1 MSKNKK
7 YHQLY
12 DRLLQE
18 VELLHERIK
27 VGIRQGLKMLVI
39 VPLLFMLVMFLT
51 QGSKGIFL
59 VLWIVSTFVIA
70 AFLIALEYVDHG
82 IQKRLEEITGMENAL
97 PEDSIMPDIPDIDIE
112 ELRLIAQERRSQ
124 LPLHKL
130 KEKLASEEA
139 KDEPEVETPKEAE
152 PAAEAPIAAEKTAE
166 EKAAETEEAVPTGE
180 APVIA
185 AAAAEETPADDEGDD
200 SIVVS
205 PIIVEETAEP
215 EPTVDAPFIFEESA
229 KMKPENE
236 GAETPFTFDETAK
249 VEPGTGSGESEKEDA
264 EDVVKV

>member
-82 IQKRLEEITGMENAL
+82 IQKRLEEITGMENAQ
-97 PEDSIMPDIPDIDIE
+97 PEDSIMPDIELPEIDIE
-112 ELRLIAQERRSQ
+112 ELRLIAQERRNQ

-130 KEKLASEEA
+130 KEKLA
-139 KDEPEVETPKEAE
+139 AE
-152 PAAEAPIAAEKTAE
+152 DA
-166 EKAAETEEAVPTGE
+166 GE
-180 APVIA
+180 APEESAEAEA
-185 AAAAEETPADDEGDD
+185 AQEAAEP
-200 SIVVS
+200 
-205 PIIVEETAEP
+205 IVE
-215 EPTVDAPFIFEESA
+215 APFIFEELPDEKA
-229 KMKPENE
+229 EAAEALETELAEAMAE
-236 GAETPFTFDETAK
+236 GAAEAVQAADEVTAGDEKAGET
-249 VEPGTGSGESEKEDA
+249 EDA

>member
-97 PEDSIMPDIPDIDIE
+97 PEDSIMPDIELPEIDIE
-112 ELRLIAQERRSQ
+112 ELRLIAQERRNQ

-130 KEKLASEEA
+130 KEKLA
-139 KDEPEVETPKEAE
+139 AE
-152 PAAEAPIAAEKTAE
+152 D
-166 EKAAETEEAVPTGE
+166 TGE
-180 APVIA
+180 APEESAEAEAVQE
-185 AAAAEETPADDEGDD
+185 AAEP
-200 SIVVS
+200 
-205 PIIVEETAEP
+205 IVE
-215 EPTVDAPFIFEESA
+215 APFIFEELPDEKA
-229 KMKPENE
+229 EAPEELEPELAEAMAE
-236 GAETPFTFDETAK
+236 GAAEAVQAADEVSAGDEKAGET
-249 VEPGTGSGESEKEDA
+249 EDA

>member
-82 IQKRLEEITGMENAL
+82 IQKRLEEITGMENTL
-97 PEDSIMPDIPDIDIE
+97 PEDSIMPDIELPEIDIE
-112 ELRLIAQERRSQ
+112 ELRLIAQDRRNQ

-130 KEKLASEEA
+130 KEKLA
-139 KDEPEVETPKEAE
+139 AE
-152 PAAEAPIAAEKTAE
+152 D
-166 EKAAETEEAVPTGE
+166 TGE
-180 APVIA
+180 APEESAEAEAVQE
-185 AAAAEETPADDEGDD
+185 AAEP
-200 SIVVS
+200 
-205 PIIVEETAEP
+205 IVE
-215 EPTVDAPFIFEESA
+215 APFIFEELPDEKA
-229 KMKPENE
+229 EAPEELEPELAEAMAE
-236 GAETPFTFDETAK
+236 GAAEAVQAADEVSTGDEKAGET
-249 VEPGTGSGESEKEDA
+249 EDA

>member
-82 IQKRLEEITGMENAL
+82 IQKRLEEITGMENTL
-97 PEDSIMPDIPDIDIE
+97 PEDSIMPDIELPEIDIE
-112 ELRLIAQERRSQ
+112 ELRLIAQDRRNQ

-130 KEKLASEEA
+130 KEKLA
-139 KDEPEVETPKEAE
+139 AE
-152 PAAEAPIAAEKTAE
+152 D
-166 EKAAETEEAVPTGE
+166 TGE
-180 APVIA
+180 APEESAEAEAVQE
-185 AAAAEETPADDEGDD
+185 AAEP
-200 SIVVS
+200 
-205 PIIVEETAEP
+205 IVE
-215 EPTVDAPFIFEESA
+215 VPFIFEELPDEKA
-229 KMKPENE
+229 EAAEALEPELAEAMAE
-236 GAETPFTFDETAK
+236 GAAEAVQAADEVTAGDEKAGET
-249 VEPGTGSGESEKEDA
+249 EDA

>member
-12 DRLLQE
+12 DRLLEE
-18 VELLHERIK
+18 VEMLHERIK

-97 PEDSIMPDIPDIDIE
+97 PEDSVMPEIEIPEIDIE

-124 LPLHKL
+124 LPLHRL
-130 KEKLASEEA
+130 KDKLAGEDAHEEIGEA
-139 KDEPEVETPKEAE
+139 HGTEAAKEAE
-152 PAAEAPIAAEKTAE
+152 PA
-166 EKAAETEEAVPTGE
+166 VE

-185 AAAAEETPADDEGDD
+185 EAAAEEKTVEAEKAEP
-200 SIVVS
+200 IVVS
-205 PIIVEETAEP
+205 PIIVEEAAEAEP
-215 EPTVDAPFIFEESA
+215 ASESPFIIDEASEGKATEAEANDAPFIFEEAA
-229 KMKPENE
+229 KMKLEPED
-236 GAETPFTFDETAK
+236 ASFTFEETAK
-249 VEPGTGSGESEKEDA
+249 SKPGSGDSESEKEDA

>member
-97 PEDSIMPDIPDIDIE
+97 PEDSIMPDIELPEIDIE
-112 ELRLIAQERRSQ
+112 ELRLIAQERRNQ

-130 KEKLASEEA
+130 KEKLAAEDAGEASEEPA
-139 KDEPEVETPKEAE
+139 EAE
-152 PAAEAPIAAEKTAE
+152 AAQEAAEP
-166 EKAAETEEAVPTGE
+166 
-180 APVIA
+180 
-185 AAAAEETPADDEGDD
+185 
-200 SIVVS
+200 
-205 PIIVEETAEP
+205 IVE
-215 EPTVDAPFIFEESA
+215 APFIFEELPDEKA
-229 KMKPENE
+229 DALEELEPELAEAMAE
-236 GAETPFTFDETAK
+236 GAAEAVQAADEVSTGDEKAGET
-249 VEPGTGSGESEKEDA
+249 EDT

>member
-39 VPLLFMLVMFLT
+39 VPLLFMVIMFLT

-82 IQKRLEEITGMENAL
+82 IQKRLEEITGMENTL
-97 PEDSIMPDIPDIDIE
+97 PEDSIMPDIELPEIDIE
-112 ELRLIAQERRSQ
+112 ELRLIAQDRRSQ
-124 LPLHKL
+124 LPLHRL
-130 KEKLASEEA
+130 KDKLAGEDAGEAPEESA
-139 KDEPEVETPKEAE
+139 EAEAVQEAAEPIVEAPFILEELPDEKAEAPEELEPELAEAMAE
-152 PAAEAPIAAEKTAE
+152 GAAEAVQAADEVTASG
-166 EKAAETEEAVPTGE
+166 EKAGET
-180 APVIA
+180 
-185 AAAAEETPADDEGDD
+185 
-200 SIVVS
+200 
-205 PIIVEETAEP
+205 
-215 EPTVDAPFIFEESA
+215 
-229 KMKPENE
+229 
-236 GAETPFTFDETAK
+236 
-249 VEPGTGSGESEKEDA
+249 EDA

>member
-82 IQKRLEEITGMENAL
+82 IQKRLEEITGMENTL
-97 PEDSIMPDIPDIDIE
+97 PEDSIMPDIELPEIDIE
-112 ELRLIAQERRSQ
+112 ELRLIAQDRRNQ

-130 KEKLASEEA
+130 KEKLA
-139 KDEPEVETPKEAE
+139 AE
-152 PAAEAPIAAEKTAE
+152 D
-166 EKAAETEEAVPTGE
+166 TGE
-180 APVIA
+180 APEESAEAEAVQE
-185 AAAAEETPADDEGDD
+185 AAEP
-200 SIVVS
+200 
-205 PIIVEETAEP
+205 IVE
-215 EPTVDAPFIFEESA
+215 VPFIFEELPDEKA
-229 KMKPENE
+229 EAPEELESELAEAMAE
-236 GAETPFTFDETAK
+236 GAAEAVQAADEVTAGDEKAGET
-249 VEPGTGSGESEKEDA
+249 EDA

>member
-12 DRLLQE
+12 DRLLEE
-18 VELLHERIK
+18 VEMLHERIK

-39 VPLLFMLVMFLT
+39 VPLLFMLIMFLT

-97 PEDSIMPDIPDIDIE
+97 PEDSIMPEIDIE

-124 LPLHKL
+124 LPLHRL
-130 KEKLASEEA
+130 KDKLAGEDAHEETA
-139 KDEPEVETPKEAE
+139 EAHAAEAANEAE
-152 PAAEAPIAAEKTAE
+152 PIVEAPVIAEAAEE
-166 EKAAETEEAVPTGE
+166 EKAAEAGNNEP
-180 APVIA
+180 
-185 AAAAEETPADDEGDD
+185 
-200 SIVVS
+200 IVVS
-205 PIIVEETAEP
+205 PIIVEETAEA
-215 EPTVDAPFIFEESA
+215 EPAGEAPFIIDEASEGNATEPESEDA
-229 KMKPENE
+229 S
-236 GAETPFTFDETAK
+236 FTFEETAK
-249 VEPGTGSGESEKEDA
+249 SEPGSGDSENEKEDA

>member
-18 VELLHERIK
+18 VEMLHERIK

-82 IQKRLEEITGMENAL
+82 IQKRLEEITGMENAQ
-97 PEDSIMPDIPDIDIE
+97 PEDSIMPDIELPEIDIE
-112 ELRLIAQERRSQ
+112 ELRLIAQERRNQ

-130 KEKLASEEA
+130 KEKLAAEDAGEASEEA
-139 KDEPEVETPKEAE
+139 AEAE
-152 PAAEAPIAAEKTAE
+152 AVQEAAEP
-166 EKAAETEEAVPTGE
+166 
-180 APVIA
+180 
-185 AAAAEETPADDEGDD
+185 
-200 SIVVS
+200 
-205 PIIVEETAEP
+205 IVE
-215 EPTVDAPFIFEESA
+215 APFIFEELPDKKA
-229 KMKPENE
+229 EAPEELEPELAEAMAE
-236 GAETPFTFDETAK
+236 GAAEAVQAADGVSAGDEKAGET
-249 VEPGTGSGESEKEDA
+249 EDA

>member
-18 VELLHERIK
+18 VEMLHERIK

-82 IQKRLEEITGMENAL
+82 IQKRLEEITGMENAQ
-97 PEDSIMPDIPDIDIE
+97 PEDSIMPDIELPEIDIE
-112 ELRLIAQERRSQ
+112 ELRLIAQERRNQ

-130 KEKLASEEA
+130 KEKLA
-139 KDEPEVETPKEAE
+139 AE
-152 PAAEAPIAAEKTAE
+152 D
-166 EKAAETEEAVPTGE
+166 TGE
-180 APVIA
+180 APEESAEAEAVQE
-185 AAAAEETPADDEGDD
+185 AAEP
-200 SIVVS
+200 
-205 PIIVEETAEP
+205 IVE
-215 EPTVDAPFIFEESA
+215 APFIFEELPDEKA
-229 KMKPENE
+229 EAPEELEPELAEAMAE
-236 GAETPFTFDETAK
+236 GAAEAVQAADEVSAGDEKAGET
-249 VEPGTGSGESEKEDA
+249 EDA

>member
-18 VELLHERIK
+18 VEMLHERIK

-82 IQKRLEEITGMENAL
+82 IQKRLEEITGMENAQ
-97 PEDSIMPDIPDIDIE
+97 PEDSIMPDIELPEIDIE
-112 ELRLIAQERRSQ
+112 ELRLIAQDRRNQ

-130 KEKLASEEA
+130 KEKLA
-139 KDEPEVETPKEAE
+139 AE
-152 PAAEAPIAAEKTAE
+152 D
-166 EKAAETEEAVPTGE
+166 TGE
-180 APVIA
+180 APEESAEAEAVQE
-185 AAAAEETPADDEGDD
+185 AAEP
-200 SIVVS
+200 
-205 PIIVEETAEP
+205 IVE
-215 EPTVDAPFIFEESA
+215 VPFIFEELPDEKA
-229 KMKPENE
+229 EAAEALEPELAEAMAE
-236 GAETPFTFDETAK
+236 GAAEAVQAADEVTAGDEKAGET
-249 VEPGTGSGESEKEDA
+249 EDA

>member
-97 PEDSIMPDIPDIDIE
+97 PEDSIMPDIELPEIDIE
-112 ELRLIAQERRSQ
+112 ELRLIAQDRRNQ

-130 KEKLASEEA
+130 KVKLA
-139 KDEPEVETPKEAE
+139 AE
-152 PAAEAPIAAEKTAE
+152 D
-166 EKAAETEEAVPTGE
+166 TGE
-180 APVIA
+180 APEESAEAEAVQE
-185 AAAAEETPADDEGDD
+185 AAEP
-200 SIVVS
+200 
-205 PIIVEETAEP
+205 IVE
-215 EPTVDAPFIFEESA
+215 VPFIFEEFPDEKA
-229 KMKPENE
+229 EAPEELEPELAEAMAE
-236 GAETPFTFDETAK
+236 GAAEAVQAADEVSAGDEKAGET
-249 VEPGTGSGESEKEDA
+249 EDA